1 MKHRKSWYIFV
12 AFAVCVLVACSV
24 LLPGVLLSKTEDSA
38 LGDPHT
44 VSVGNPSSQQNEAN
58 GASKPSSQPAILS
71 KQLTEHVQMFVQS
84 AAKSTLSKKYAN
96 GSMGMSEAVEACIRQ
111 ITLLMNKGAIL
122 PLDGFPQAYTVS
134 AEARILTNDRGNSA
148 LQYWNVDFI
157 AKADQSTGLQ
167 EVAVTL
173 DAQLGIMLSMHITIA
188 SGNNTVDLVN
198 TAEAI
203 AQDMNIPGKLLSLD
217 QQQVPQTALWGF
229 NASLLLMRL
238 TLTKRADLTSLF
250 MTLDVNE
257 PLPAPVPGN
266 EETPLPAPVPG

>member
-58 GASKPSSQPAILS
+58 GASKPSQPAILS

-84 AAKSTLSKKYAN
+84 AAESTLSKEYAN
-96 GSMGMSEAVEACIRQ
+96 GSMGMNETVEACIRQ
-111 ITLLMNKGAIL
+111 ITLLMSKGTIL
-122 PLDGFPQAYTVS
+122 SLDGFPQAYTVS
-134 AEARILTNDRGNSA
+134 AEARTLTNVRGNSA
-148 LQYWNVDFI
+148 LQYWNVVFI
-157 AKADQSTGLQ
+157 AKADQSTDLQ
-167 EVAVTL
+167 KVAVTL
-173 DAQLGIMLSMHITIA
+173 DAQLGIMLSLHITIA
-188 SGNNTVDLVN
+188 SDNNTVDLVN

-203 AQDMNIPGKLLSLD
+203 AQDMNIPGKLLSLN

-229 NASLLLMRL
+229 NDSLLLMRL

-257 PLPAPVPGN
+257 PLPAPVPG
-266 EETPLPAPVPG
+266 